1 MHWPFFSYK
10 GISVLWLDLHDVE
23 FFLNLTRQF
32 TVPGVLN
39 VFSREE
45 NGWFVVLVKL
55 CVCLDNVVLNT
66 IAISVVDS
74 VGVYFPLRSKLQVQ
88 IILHV
93 FTLELDKGYSGRR
106 DVSHSL
112 GKSSSVLTLWV
123 TVTFVVSLYNR
134 FFFVVT
140 SFSVNLVVP
149 VNWLVELDKLTIR
162 FSPREFFLLVRSIVK
177 SAPFFWLLIHI
188 IHL

>member
-23 FFLNLTRQF
+23 FFLNVTRQF
-32 TVPGVLN
+32 TVLGVLN

-45 NGWFVVLVKL
+45 NGWFVVFVKL
-55 CVCLDNVVLNT
+55 SVSLDNVVLNT

-112 GKSSSVLTLWV
+112 GKSSSVLTL
-123 TVTFVVSLYNR
+123 
-134 FFFVVT
+134 
-140 SFSVNLVVP
+140 
-149 VNWLVELDKLTIR
+149 
-162 FSPREFFLLVRSIVK
+162 
-177 SAPFFWLLIHI
+177 
-188 IHL
+188 